1 MIWQVGEADV
11 VRGLFQTSGSLN
23 NTMDQQFRAI
33 SDRWPVFAFAHDL
46 GTVGTTKT
54 APVAYTIGY
63 VRDPLVRLSNIPGVN
78 TVRGPYYLTRYGSI
92 PGMVRPSSVLYVT
105 VLMQRFAG
113 LCAPRRLSQYPGAH
127 DRF

>member
-1 MIWQVGEADV
+1 MTRQVGEADV
-11 VRGLFQTSGSLN
+11 VRGLFQTAGGLN

-54 APVAYTIGY
+54 TPVVYTIGY
-63 VRDPLVRLSNIPGVN
+63 VRDPLVQLSNIPGVN

-92 PGMVRPSSVLYVT
+92 PGMVRP
-105 VLMQRFAG
+105 
-113 LCAPRRLSQYPGAH
+113 LSTLHLAALT
-127 DRF
+127 

>member
-1 MIWQVGEADV
+1 MTWQVGEADA
-11 VRGLFQTSGSLN
+11 VRGLFQTAGSLN

-54 APVAYTIGY
+54 TPVVYTIGY
-63 VRDPLVRLSNIPGVN
+63 VRDPLVQLSNIPGVN

-92 PGMVRPSSVLYVT
+92 PGMVPPSSVSYIT
-105 VLMQRFAG
+105 VLTRPSAG
-113 LCAPRRLSQYPGAH
+113 RYAPRRLSQYLCAR
-127 DRF
+127 D

>member
-54 APVAYTIGY
+54 APVVYMIAGY
-63 VRDPLVRLSNIPGVN
+63 VRDPLV
-78 TVRGPYYLTRYGSI
+78 
-92 PGMVRPSSVLYVT
+92 
-105 VLMQRFAG
+105 
-113 LCAPRRLSQYPGAH
+113 
-127 DRF
+127 

>member
-1 MIWQVGEADV
+1 MIWQVGEADT
-11 VRGLFQTSGSLN
+11 VRGLFQAAGSLN

-54 APVAYTIGY
+54 TPVVYTIGY
-63 VRDPLVRLSNIPGVN
+63 VRDPLVQLSNIPGVN

-92 PGMVRPSSVLYVT
+92 PGMVSPLSVSYITVLTRPSVGRY
-105 VLMQRFAG
+105 
-113 LCAPRRLSQYPGAH
+113 APRRLSQYLCAR
-127 DRF
+127 D